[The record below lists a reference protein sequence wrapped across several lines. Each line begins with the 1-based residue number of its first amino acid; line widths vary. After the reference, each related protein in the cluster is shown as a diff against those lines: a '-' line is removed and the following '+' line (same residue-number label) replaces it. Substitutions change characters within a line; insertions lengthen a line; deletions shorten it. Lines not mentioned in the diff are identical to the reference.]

1 MIEENDNEKI
11 NFIYNSLKDDL
22 FEFSLDKH
30 GTYVIQE
37 LLNKLDK
44 KIIEE
49 LWDKFYNHC
58 NEQNFEEKAFDQNLN
73 HVLQIFIKRNKMN
86 NNDRIYEKII
96 NKFDVYSKDKYGC
109 YIIQALLTNCRD
121 EQYDKIYNETCKKF
135 KELIKHESGTY
146 LIVFFLENDK
156 NKDNLEIYGCLKG
169 NVFNYSCDK
178 NAVHSIK
185 KAYEKGTEEQR
196 KQIIEEVINSDY
208 IISLTK
214 HEYGNYAVQHFLEY
228 SDEKIRNILIEKIKS
243 VKDIESDKSAKYVL
257 KKIKELNN
265 SKKEHK

>member
-1 MIEENDNEKI
+1 MIQENDNEKI
-11 NFIYNSLKDDL
+11 NFIYNSLKDYL
-22 FEFSLDKH
+22 FKFSLDKH

-37 LLNKLDK
+37 LLNKLDQN
-44 KIIEE
+44 IIEE
-49 LWDKFYNHC
+49 LSDKFFSNF
-58 NEQNFEEKAFDQNLN
+58 NNQNFESLAFDKNLN
-73 HVLQIFIKRNKMN
+73 HILQIFIKRHRTEK
-86 NNDRIYEKII
+86 NDSIYEKII

-109 YIIQALLTNCRD
+109 YIIQAFLTNCKD
-121 EQYDKIYNETCKKF
+121 EHYNEIYNETCKKF
-135 KELIKHESGTY
+135 EELIKHESGTY
-146 LIVFFLENDK
+146 LIVFFFKNEK
-156 NKDNLEIYGCLKG
+156 NKDNHKIYDCLKG
-169 NVFNYSCDK
+169 NVFNYSRDK
-178 NAVHSIK
+178 NAILSIK

-228 SDEKIRNILIEKIKS
+228 SDEKTRNSIIEIIKS
-243 VKDIESDKSAKYVL
+243 VKDIELDKSAKYVL

>member
-1 MIEENDNEKI
+1 M
-11 NFIYNSLKDDL
+11 
-22 FEFSLDKH
+22 
-30 GTYVIQE
+30 
-37 LLNKLDK
+37 
-44 KIIEE
+44 
-49 LWDKFYNHC
+49 
-58 NEQNFEEKAFDQNLN
+58 
-73 HVLQIFIKRNKMN
+73 
-86 NNDRIYEKII
+86 
-96 NKFDVYSKDKYGC
+96 
-109 YIIQALLTNCRD
+109 
-121 EQYDKIYNETCKKF
+121 
-135 KELIKHESGTY
+135 
-146 LIVFFLENDK
+146 
-156 NKDNLEIYGCLKG
+156 
-169 NVFNYSCDK
+169 FNYSCDK

-214 HEYGNYAVQHFLEY
+214 HEYGNYAVQHFLKY